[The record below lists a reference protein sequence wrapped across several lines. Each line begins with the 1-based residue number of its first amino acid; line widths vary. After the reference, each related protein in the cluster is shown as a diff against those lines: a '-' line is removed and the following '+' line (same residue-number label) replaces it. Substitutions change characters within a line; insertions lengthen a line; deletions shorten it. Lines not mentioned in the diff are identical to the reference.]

1 METELRDQEI
11 IVLHGVPRS
20 GKTTWAR
27 AYIDANPIVKRLSRD
42 DLRNMVDN
50 GTYSPAREKFILELR
65 DVLIERILIQGYSV
79 LLDDTNLKE
88 RDLQQLTFGAP
99 TYMRGKLTIPCRSV
113 FFNTPLEECIRR
125 DSLRVSPIG
134 AKRILEMY
142 DSFLGM
148 QDITWLPSTS
158 VDGIVPV

>member
-99 TYMRGKLTIPCRSV
+99 R
-113 FFNTPLEECIRR
+113 
-125 DSLRVSPIG
+125 
-134 AKRILEMY
+134 
-142 DSFLGM
+142 
-148 QDITWLPSTS
+148 
-158 VDGIVPV
+158 